1 MITVET
7 NEYVAKTFYGLEN
20 VLAGE
25 LKELGANDIRLANRA
40 VYFKGDKELLY
51 KANFHL
57 RTALSVLKPVVTFRA
72 KNEDDLYKKVKETDW
87 TGIFNVKQTF
97 AIETTIYS
105 EIFKHSQ
112 YAGLKT
118 KDAIVDQFR
127 NKVNRRPFVDKDNP
141 DILLNLHISEDFCTI
156 SLNSSGEP
164 LFKRGYRLGTH
175 EAPLNEALAAG
186 LVLLSEWN
194 ADKPFIDF
202 MCGSGTIL
210 IEAALIAKKIPPGI
224 YRKYYSFENW
234 SDFDSELYTKIID
247 YDNEIKLTNDLR
259 IIGNDGSS
267 KAIGVAKKNIKSA
280 FLQNVIEVNISDF
293 QKFAP
298 NLNSGTIIINPPYG
312 ERIKSENIT
321 ELYKNIGNILKQ
333 NYKGF
338 EAWIL
343 SSNLES
349 MKFIGL
355 HPSKKITILNGALKC
370 TFNKYEIYEGT
381 KKLRKKQE
389 IV

>member
-1 MITVET
+1 MVGDGL

-20 VLAGE
+20 VLASE
-25 LKELGANDIRLANRA
+25 LKELGASDIKIANRA
-40 VYFKGDKELLY
+40 VSFRGDKELMY

-57 RTALSVLKPVVTFRA
+57 RTALSVLKPVVSFVA
-72 KNEDDLYKKVKETDW
+72 KNEDALYKKVKETDW
-87 TGIFNVKQTF
+87 TGVFDLKQTF

-105 EIFKHSQ
+105 DIFKHSQ

-127 NKVNRRPFVDKDNP
+127 SKLNKRPFVDKDNP
-141 DILLNLHISEDFCTI
+141 NILLNLHIAEDRCTI

-164 LFKRGYRLGTH
+164 LFKRGYRTGTH

-186 LVLLSEWN
+186 LVLLSEWDTN
-194 ADKPFIDF
+194 QPFIDF

-224 YRKYYSFENW
+224 YRKNYSFENW
-234 SDFDSELYTKIID
+234 IDFDNELYSKIID
-247 YDNEIKLTNDLR
+247 YDDEEKFINELS

-267 KAIGVAKKNIKSA
+267 KAVGVAKTNIKKNI
-280 FLQNVIEVNISDF
+280 IEVNNFDF
-293 QKFAP
+293 QKYSP

-312 ERIKSENIT
+312 ERIKIEN
-321 ELYKNIGNILKQ
+321 LNDFYKKIGDTLKQ
-333 NYKGF
+333 NYRGF
-338 EAWIL
+338 NAWIL

-355 HPSKKITILNGALKC
+355 HPSKKITILNAALKC

-381 KKLRKKQE
+381 RKSRKK
-389 IV
+389 

>member
-1 MITVET
+1 MIGEEL
-7 NEYVAKTFYGLEN
+7 NEYVAKTFFGLEN
-20 VLAGE
+20 VLARE
-25 LKELGANDIRLANRA
+25 LKELGANEIKLANRA
-40 VYFKGDKELLY
+40 VFFKGDKELMY

-57 RTALSVLKPVVTFRA
+57 RTALSVLKPVVTFSA

-87 TGIFNVKQTF
+87 TAIFNCKQTF

-127 NKVNRRPFVDKDNP
+127 SKLNRRPFVDKDNP
-141 DILLNLHISEDFCTI
+141 KILLNLHIAEDRCTI

-164 LFKRGYRLGTH
+164 LFKRGYRTGTH

-194 ADKPFIDF
+194 PDQPFIDF

-210 IEAALIAKKIPPGI
+210 IEAALIAKKIPPGL
-224 YRKYYSFENW
+224 YRKKYSFENW
-234 SDFDSELYTKIID
+234 NDFDSELYSKIID
-247 YDNEIKLTNDLR
+247 YEDEKKLTNELS
-259 IIGNDGSS
+259 IIGNDGSL
-267 KAIGVAKKNIKSA
+267 KAVDVAKKNIKNA
-280 FLQNVIEVNISDF
+280 FLQNVIQVNNFDF
-293 QKFAP
+293 QQFTP
-298 NLNSGTIIINPPYG
+298 NLNSGTILINPPYG
-312 ERIKSENIT
+312 ERIKIENLT
-321 ELYKNIGNILKQ
+321 ELYEKIGNTLKQ
-333 NYKGF
+333 NYQGF
-338 EAWIL
+338 NAWIL

-349 MKFIGL
+349 MKHIGL
-355 HPSKKITILNGALKC
+355 HPSKKITILNAALKC

-381 KKLRKKQE
+381 RKIRKK
-389 IV
+389 